1 MRKGKGKSKK
11 DQKMGEVNG
20 QGREKEGKG
29 CSGPT
34 RSDTFCE
41 NMPLAQKVG
50 GRLSALP
57 DRLRLQC
64 MMGVELG

>member
-34 RSDTFCE
+34 RSTFVYAVSF
-41 NMPLAQKVG
+41 NFANVYTTVIVYTFKRVP
-50 GRLSALP
+50 P
-57 DRLRLQC
+57 
-64 MMGVELG
+64 